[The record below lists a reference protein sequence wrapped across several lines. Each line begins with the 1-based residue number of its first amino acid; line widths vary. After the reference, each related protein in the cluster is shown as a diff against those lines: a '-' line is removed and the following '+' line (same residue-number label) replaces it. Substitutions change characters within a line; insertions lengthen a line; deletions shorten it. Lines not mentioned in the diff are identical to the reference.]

1 MKIFVTDDTA
11 AARNAKR
18 QFCGLDYM
26 SVSGQMVSS
35 IVGCYNDCIPVKGRY
50 RETILGLLLAGF

>member
-1 MKIFVTDDTA
+1 MKILVSNDTA

-18 QFCGLDYM
+18 QWSGLDYM
-26 SVSGQMVSS
+26 SVDGN
-35 IVGCYNDCIPVKGRY
+35 IVYNVAGCFNDCIPVKGQY